1 MRPFRRALALGVVGA
16 LLGPAPLLL
25 AEDED
30 IQTEERIIEQQ
41 LDNAQSRVLRNSPR
55 PIERSQLNRDLGAS
69 EQRLRTLKTREPR
82 AEAVPLLER
91 QLDRLNRPARVR
103 SPGSSGLL
111 RTD

>member
-1 MRPFRRALALGVVGA
+1 MRSIRRALVIGLAGA
-16 LLGPAPLLL
+16 LLGPAPLL

-30 IQTEERIIEQQ
+30 IETEERILEQQ
-41 LDNAQSRVLRNSPR
+41 LDSAQSRVLRKSPR

-69 EQRLRTLKTREPR
+69 EQRLRSLKTREPG
-82 AEAVPLLER
+82 AASVPLLER

>member
-1 MRPFRRALALGVVGA
+1 MRSIRRALVIGLAGA
-16 LLGPAPLLL
+16 LLGPAPLL

-30 IQTEERIIEQQ
+30 IETEERVLEQQ
-41 LDNAQSRVLRNSPR
+41 LDSAQSRVLRNSPR

-69 EQRLRTLKTREPR
+69 EQRLRSLKTREPG
-82 AEAVPLLER
+82 AESVPLLER

>member
-25 AEDED
+25 VADDD

-55 PIERSQLNRDLGAS
+55 PIERNQLNRDLGAS
-69 EQRLRTLKTREPR
+69 EQRLRTLKTRAPR

>member
-1 MRPFRRALALGVVGA
+1 MRSIRRALAIGLVGA
-16 LLGPAPLLL
+16 LLGPAQLLL

-30 IQTEERIIEQQ
+30 IETEERILEQQ

-55 PIERSQLNRDLGAS
+55 PIERSQLSRDLGAS
-69 EQRLRTLKTREPR
+69 EQGLRSLKTREPG
-82 AEAVPLLER
+82 AASVPLLER
-91 QLDRLNRPARVR
+91 QLDRLSRPARVR

>member
-1 MRPFRRALALGVVGA
+1 MRSIRRALAIGLVGA
-16 LLGPAPLLL
+16 LLGPAPLL

-30 IQTEERIIEQQ
+30 IETEERVLEQQ
-41 LDNAQSRVLRNSPR
+41 LDSAQSRVLRNSPR

-69 EQRLRTLKTREPR
+69 EQRLRSLKTREPG
-82 AEAVPLLER
+82 AASVPLLER